1 MLREDADGR
10 EAREEGGVGIRQAKD
25 DRAQIGRPHL
35 DAGPGG
41 DQAGVAAEV
50 GGENLFDGEGHIE
63 GAHGSA
69 VVPAELGVETEGVG
83 AAVLADFGKRGEIG
97 KQAAIVPRS
106 QETGEY
112 EPGEILIDGIIE
124 GEEGVDSLRGA
135 DNALDVDAALGSGR
149 CRERLRRLL
158 LGEAQQDHNENR
170 CNGACREHS
179 RGEEGAPRVRNRAK
193 HEKRLPLGLDAQE
206 GHEEEHDDQNDGGL
220 EERLLEAT
228 LGPVDGAAGHAAE
241 GRAEAGALDL
251 QQDRTDEQRRDDESG
266 WRSASAGGEHGLFGG
281 LAHVFERSVLPAMV
295 HVEDSGGEFLEVV
308 AVAVFAGDDVGLDH
322 AHMLEYASLGV
333 AESDGS
339 GVESTWEGRR
349 DCCSR

>member
-1 MLREDADGR
+1 MLSIAGRPKVIAGVGMQGRFVRGDGIDAVGTGAHGPGVEGGVEDAHPIEALEEVLREDADGR

-83 AAVLADFGKRGEIG
+83 AAVLTDFGKGGEVG
-97 KQAAIVPRS
+97 KQAAIVPGP
-106 QETGEY
+106 QETGED
-112 EPGEILIDGIIE
+112 EPGEVLVDGIIE

-158 LGEAQQDHNENR
+158 LGEA
-170 CNGACREHS
+170 
-179 RGEEGAPRVRNRAK
+179 
-193 HEKRLPLGLDAQE
+193 
-206 GHEEEHDDQNDGGL
+206 
-220 EERLLEAT
+220 
-228 LGPVDGAAGHAAE
+228 
-241 GRAEAGALDL
+241 
-251 QQDRTDEQRRDDESG
+251 
-266 WRSASAGGEHGLFGG
+266 
-281 LAHVFERSVLPAMV
+281 
-295 HVEDSGGEFLEVV
+295 
-308 AVAVFAGDDVGLDH
+308 
-322 AHMLEYASLGV
+322 
-333 AESDGS
+333 
-339 GVESTWEGRR
+339 
-349 DCCSR
+349 